1 MTIGHGRGIWV
12 ITLLLMCSSI
22 PLASASGGGLLL
34 SGDSFNIIGNQEVGS
49 GDVNISIDIVAHGV
63 NSDGFVEMTFTAE
76 DNTPLAS
83 DNRSISLLA
92 GQSSSETFDISDVP
106 IGTHTLSFQLW
117 GDVGINFENNVSQF
131 QVFVQRLSPGNASL
145 ATSSSWSIVS
155 FDPSHLEPSGNSTL
169 RDGDH
174 AWVIATVSNTGD
186 VAWQGNATIFVE
198 SIHLS
203 TEVISVVG
211 LTTSSVNFTIGPLF
225 EGISQ
230 ISIELIR
237 NQSVV
242 DVQTMDVNIGPPPLP
257 RPILS
262 MAPETSSPALSET
275 INWTIS
281 VENQGES
288 SFFGSISCDYPI
300 GVQIYSSEL
309 AIPSNG
315 NDSWNVSVDVRPGI
329 LECQITN
336 STRIHSDSLVSSNH
350 VYDMSAGHL
359 MRAGG
364 DGLTVTGGPFHVGD
378 PAPLA
383 ILIHN
388 GGDFSGTGTLEVRE
402 GSSDGNDM
410 GDWSL
415 LESRVLEVG
424 SSLELGAQYTTSFS
438 GDRLIEWRV
447 VSQDSLVANDLSGS
461 LALTIQPS
469 QSLESDISSYG
480 WTLQDGLSIEVTTL
494 LSAGEGR
501 LVLFELGTTTPS
513 GEVTQIS
520 TEIFLSPGQRTLN
533 YNLGHPTSSSDVWVE
548 LTPISWVSSTISED
562 EITLVYPNPVV
573 SVLIDSIT
581 PSSPAPGDD
590 VTISYSL
597 LNQGNAETLPGT
609 IMLIDMKRDGE
620 VLWPMSGSVS
630 NVASVYSGE
639 TATGEIEIKWPKG
652 SVVDLSLIWQTP
664 HTDATGSA
672 SFLSQ
677 VDDTVEADATIDW
690 MSIVYGSLAGLFIG
704 LVTRTVMRARAGEPL
719 LSRRERGE
727 RKEKPKKSSQKVVDE
742 KVEVACPAC
751 DQRLRVPATYSG
763 SARCP
768 ACAQTFPV
776 EATQEPL
783 PAPSSVEE
791 TESEEVFESDDEVVE
806 VMSDPEPEED
816 KTSSSSDDVIKC
828 PDCEQKLKVPY
839 DRRPVRAR
847 CPACKCEFRAL
858 KR

>member
-1 MTIGHGRGIWV
+1 MKYLKNNPFLFLVILITSCSYISGPEGLFPETKDKFFEERLAPDLQLPSSEIEINKDDHYPPISQGIPAAQIQDIPAPRQIFSSGESNEVQLRRLGELMWV
-12 ITLLLMCSSI
+12 YVETLPSTSWPITKNYFEASTMSI
-22 PLASASGGGLLL
+22 IDADPDAG
-34 SGDSFNIIGNQEVGS
+34 IIL
-49 GDVNISIDIVAHGV
+49 IKH
-63 NSDGFVEMTFTAE
+63 
-76 DNTPLAS
+76 S
-83 DNRSISLLA
+83 DNLNLKITI
-92 GQSSSETFDISDVP
+92 E
-106 IGTHTLSFQLW
+106 H
-117 GDVGINFENNVSQF
+117 GIKE
-131 QVFVQRLSPGNASL
+131 A
-145 ATSSSWSIVS
+145 
-155 FDPSHLEPSGNSTL
+155 
-169 RDGDH
+169 
-174 AWVIATVSNTGD
+174 
-186 VAWQGNATIFVE
+186 
-198 SIHLS
+198 
-203 TEVISVVG
+203 
-211 LTTSSVNFTIGPLF
+211 
-225 EGISQ
+225 
-230 ISIELIR
+230 
-237 NQSVV
+237 
-242 DVQTMDVNIGPPPLP
+242 
-257 RPILS
+257 
-262 MAPETSSPALSET
+262 
-275 INWTIS
+275 
-281 VENQGES
+281 
-288 SFFGSISCDYPI
+288 
-300 GVQIYSSEL
+300 
-309 AIPSNG
+309 
-315 NDSWNVSVDVRPGI
+315 
-329 LECQITN
+329 
-336 STRIHSDSLVSSNH
+336 
-350 VYDMSAGHL
+350 
-359 MRAGG
+359 
-364 DGLTVTGGPFHVGD
+364 
-378 PAPLA
+378 
-383 ILIHN
+383 
-388 GGDFSGTGTLEVRE
+388 
-402 GSSDGNDM
+402 
-410 GDWSL
+410 
-415 LESRVLEVG
+415 
-424 SSLELGAQYTTSFS
+424 
-438 GDRLIEWRV
+438 
-447 VSQDSLVANDLSGS
+447 
-461 LALTIQPS
+461 
-469 QSLESDISSYG
+469 
-480 WTLQDGLSIEVTTL
+480 
-494 LSAGEGR
+494 
-501 LVLFELGTTTPS
+501 
-513 GEVTQIS
+513 S

-548 LTPISWVSSTISED
+548 LTPISWVSSTIAQD
-562 EITLVYPNPVV
+562 QITLVYPNPVV

-597 LNQGNAETLPGT
+597 LNQGNADTLPGT